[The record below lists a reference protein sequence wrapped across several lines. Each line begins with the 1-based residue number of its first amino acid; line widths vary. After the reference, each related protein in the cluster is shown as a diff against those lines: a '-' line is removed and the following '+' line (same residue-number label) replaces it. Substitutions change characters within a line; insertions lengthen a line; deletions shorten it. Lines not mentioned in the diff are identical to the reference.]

1 MKPHYY
7 HKEPSASAS
16 QHMRS
21 AKEKSISFFSNRN
34 TFFSP
39 QTMYADSHISR
50 QQNSTPALQCSPL
63 TNVSVED
70 CLKQKAGNLLP
81 GKVGALEHINREV
94 MLDEMLGKQRKAL
107 ENEIRQNYDARK
119 FVCEAGISAI
129 LALYYNRD
137 YKNRLHVELARKNFS
152 EHPEY
157 YSLEGIDATKQTK
170 GMLKKKYNIFIESGD
185 KGWSPEDIGLLAE
198 ALGKLTE
205 KEIPLI
211 SNYHFIR
218 WTSRCN
224 QLIAK
229 NADYECEFPED
240 YNKCGLHETDVV
252 DRKYT
257 ITMYD
262 CMKDDGEDNTKQG
275 YNVRTGADTIIHEI
289 GHAMEFG
296 NKRLALER
304 ATDTKKEYERIKRKY
319 DAATTADAKRPI
331 EQKLKAAQ
339 KKKDDA
345 DKELDKILAG
355 SVIDQFKKLIKN
367 KRPLT
372 PYAATSATEAFAE
385 AFMLFKV
392 APEKLKKL
400 NKPLFKWFGKGGFI

>member
-1 MKPHYY
+1 MKSFNY
-7 HKEPSASAS
+7 HKEPSAPAN
-16 QHMRS
+16 QYLRS
-21 AKEKSISFFSNRN
+21 AKEKSLPFFSNSKP
-34 TFFSP
+34 FFSP
-39 QTMYADSHISR
+39 QTMYADTHILH
-50 QQNSTPALQCSPL
+50 QQNSSPVIQKSPL

-70 CLKQKAGNLLP
+70 CLKQKTGDLLP
-81 GKVGALEHINREV
+81 GKVGVVEHINREV
-94 MLDEMLGKQRKAL
+94 MLDEILGKQRKKI
-107 ENEIRQNYDARK
+107 ENEIRQDYDARK
-119 FVCEAGISAI
+119 FVCEAGISAM

-157 YSLEGIDATKQTK
+157 YSLAGIDATKQTK
-170 GMLKKKYNIFIESGD
+170 EMLKKKYNIFMESGD
-185 KGWSPEDIGLLAE
+185 KDWSPEDIGLLAE

-262 CMKDDGEDNTKQG
+262 CMKDDGEDKSKQG

-296 NKRLALER
+296 KQRLALER
-304 ATDTKKEYERIKRKY
+304 ATDTKKEYGRIKRQY

-331 EQKLKAAQ
+331 EQKLKAAE

-345 DKELDKILAG
+345 AKELDKILAG
-355 SVIDQFKKLIKN
+355 FVIDQFKKLIKN

-392 APEKLKKL
+392 APGKLKKL
-400 NKPLFKWFGKGGFI
+400 NKPLFDWFSKGGFM